1 MQAEPLFD
9 FPTLVSELN
18 ARGVRFLLVG
28 RQALVLHGAPV
39 LSFDYDLWVD
49 GSERPRILHFL
60 LVEKGFESSAGLDD
74 PRPLISVYAGQEKLD
89 LFFHRAV
96 RSLDGVDLDFEAT
109 WRDAIEIVDETL
121 PGFRVRIPSLDHMIV
136 LKKLRA
142 RNAKD
147 EEDLKYLLAK
157 KTHGADRQSD

>member
-9 FPTLVSELN
+9 FPTLVAELN
-18 ARGVRFLLVG
+18 ARGTRFLLIG

-39 LSFDYDLWVD
+39 YSFDYDLWVD
-49 GSERPRILHFL
+49 GAERQRVLRFL
-60 LVEKGFESSAGLDD
+60 LVEKGFEGSATIDD
-74 PRPLISVYAGQEKLD
+74 PRPLVSVYAGQEKLD

-96 RSLDGVDLDFEAT
+96 RTHDGVDLDFDTA
-109 WRDAIEIVDETL
+109 WRDAVEVVDDTV
-121 PGFRVRIPSLDHMIV
+121 PGFRVRIPSLDHMIL
-136 LKKLRA
+136 LKKLRP

-157 KTHGADRQSD
+157 KAEE

>member
-9 FPTLVSELN
+9 FPTLVLELN
-18 ARGVRFLLVG
+18 ARGVRFLLIG

-49 GSERPRILHFL
+49 ETERQKLLTFL
-60 LVEKGFESSAGLDD
+60 LIEKGFESSAAIDD
-74 PRPLISVYAGQEKLD
+74 PRPLVSVYAGQEKLD

-96 RSLDGVDLDFEAT
+96 RTLDGADLDFDTA
-109 WRDAIEIVDETL
+109 WRDAVEVSDDTL
-121 PGFRVRIPSLDHMIV
+121 PGFRVRIPSLDHMIL
-136 LKKLRA
+136 LKKLRP

-147 EEDLKYLLAK
+147 EEDLKYLLARK
-157 KTHGADRQSD
+157 SER